1 MSLNIKKIFIF
12 FILINICETYIVLF
26 IKGNNP
32 YELYNNSE
40 KINFTKDFL
49 ISSIYNN
56 FYTVMGIGKPEQ
68 NVVIRINP
76 IQKDFLFTENN
87 CKLFYN
93 DKYINKSKLSPNNV
107 TIRLNISRIGYIK
120 NISKSFIKNDEIKLD
135 SNYNKNFFSGKERLI
150 LDDYR
155 NILTKNEFK
164 EDEKLYPHSQ
174 SNLIKFGFVYEET
187 DSFNEICGSIG
198 LASYN
203 DKNNNKF
210 VEQLKTSNITQN
222 YYWSIKYI
230 SLDIGYILFGDLPYQ
245 YLNNKGNKTYNFIEI
260 YNNFELGNNKWSIKF
275 VELFFYLN
283 NNKEKEKI
291 FINSGVYASFNFTM
305 QLIVGSLNY
314 KNLIFEHFFRE
325 YFDKNICILETYSKN
340 ISYSII
346 KCDKN
351 QFKNSLNKFPN
362 LYLNN
367 KELQENFI
375 LSYEDLFISFDDR
388 IYFLVIFRASKLNNE
403 KENEVW
409 ELGIPFLKKYQM
421 TFNSDTKKIGYYIN
435 LRCDS
440 NNDSSIKNIK
450 SNNNFNFSLRTF
462 LEIIMGFMFLFL
474 LIYLLK
480 KLYFNKTKQRRPYEL
495 QDEYYDYFSNT
506 NNKDKIYI
514 NKSNANLQKYSQII
528 EMENH

>member
-1 MSLNIKKIFIF
+1 MSLNIKKIFLI
-12 FILINICETYIVLF
+12 FILINVCETYIVLF

-32 YELYNNSE
+32 YELYNKSE
-40 KINFTKDFL
+40 KNNFTKDFL

-56 FYTVMGIGKPEQ
+56 LYTVMGIGKPEQ

-93 DKYINKSKLSPNNV
+93 NKYINKNKLSPNNI
-107 TIRLNISRIGYIK
+107 TIRLNISKIGYIK
-120 NISKSFIKNDEIKLD
+120 NLSKSFIKNEDIKLD
-135 SNYNKNFFSGKERLI
+135 FNYNKNFFSAKERLT

-155 NILTKNEFK
+155 NILIKNEFK
-164 EDEKLYPHSQ
+164 EEETLYPYCQ
-174 SNLIKFGFVYEET
+174 SNLIKFSFVYEET

-230 SLDIGYILFGDLPYQ
+230 SLDKGYIIFGDLPY
-245 YLNNKGNKTYNFIEI
+245 LFNNGNNTYNLIEI
-260 YNNFELGNNKWSIKF
+260 YNNFELGNNKWSIKLD
-275 VELFFYLN
+275 ELFFYSDKS
-283 NNKEKEKI
+283 KEKGKI
-291 FINSGVYASFNFTM
+291 IVGNEICASFNFTM
-305 QLIVGSLNY
+305 QLIIGSLNY
-314 KNLIFEHFFRE
+314 KNLIIEHFFRE
-325 YFDKNICILETYSKN
+325 YIDQNICAFESFLKN

-351 QFKNSLNKFPN
+351 QFKNNLKKFPN

-367 KELQENFI
+367 KELQVNFD
-375 LSYEDLFISFDDR
+375 LSFEDLFMTFDDR
-388 IYFLVIFRASKLNNE
+388 IYFLVIFRTSKSNKE

-409 ELGIPFLKKYQM
+409 ELGIPFLKKYQI

-435 LRCDS
+435 LKLDN
-440 NNDSSIKNIK
+440 NNDSTIKK
-450 SNNNFNFSLRTF
+450 TESNKNYSFSLRTF
-462 LEIIMGFMFLFL
+462 LEIIIGFIFLFL

-480 KLYFNKTKQRRPYEL
+480 KLYFNKIKQRRPYEL
-495 QDEYYDYFSNT
+495 QDEYYDYFSNN
-506 NNKDKIYI
+506 NNKDSIYI
-514 NKSNANLQKYSQII
+514 NKSNGNKQKYLQII